1 MKTELNQCAQ
11 CGNHIHP
18 EHEVSDKKTG
28 KVLCIGCS
36 WVWVNDD
43 EEKA

>member
-1 MKTELNQCAQ
+1 MNTELNQCAQ

-18 EHEVSDKKTG
+18 EHEVSDEKTG

-36 WVWVNDD
+36 WVWVHDD